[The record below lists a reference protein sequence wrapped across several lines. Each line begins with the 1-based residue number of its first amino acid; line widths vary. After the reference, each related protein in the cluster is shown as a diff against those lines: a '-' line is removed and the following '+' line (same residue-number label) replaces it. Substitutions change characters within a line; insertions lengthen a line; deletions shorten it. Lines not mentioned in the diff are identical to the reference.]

1 MGLPINWLS
10 HLPKDSEERVKFEQT
25 VRASSVALGRL
36 RDIII
41 KVIDDSEKQNED
53 FSIPAWAEKQAYTLG
68 QIKAYRNILQL
79 LSFMDQK

>member
-10 HLPKDSEERVKFEQT
+10 HLPKDSEERVTFEQT
-25 VRASSVALGRL
+25 VRGSTVALGRL
-36 RDIII
+36 RDIILQVLENND
-41 KVIDDSEKQNED
+41 KANED
-53 FSIPAWAEKQAYTLG
+53 FTIPAWAEKQAYTLG

>member
-10 HLPKDSEERVKFEQT
+10 HLPKDSGERATFEQT
-25 VRASSVALGRL
+25 VRASTVALGRL
-36 RDIII
+36 RDIILQVLENND
-41 KVIDDSEKQNED
+41 KAVED
-53 FSIPAWAEKQAYTLG
+53 FTIPAWAEKQAYTLG

>member
-10 HLPKDSEERVKFEQT
+10 HLPKDSKERVTFEQT
-25 VRASSVALGRL
+25 VRGSTVALGRL
-36 RDIII
+36 RDIILQVLESND
-41 KVIDDSEKQNED
+41 KANED
-53 FSIPAWAEKQAYTLG
+53 FTIPAWAEKQAYTLG